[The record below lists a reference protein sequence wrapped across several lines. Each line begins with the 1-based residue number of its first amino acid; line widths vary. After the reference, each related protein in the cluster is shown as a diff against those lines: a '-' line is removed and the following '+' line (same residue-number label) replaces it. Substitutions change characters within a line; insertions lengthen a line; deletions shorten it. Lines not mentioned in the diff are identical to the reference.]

1 MSILIVNTLPEDAA
15 REAVALLAARS
26 SDCRVIHTRGMHL
39 QPCVGCN
46 ACWLRTPGIC
56 ALRDGYEEIL
66 RACLRYDAVIF
77 LAGTALNFVDH
88 HMKNVVDRLLP
99 LVTMYT
105 RIVDGQCRHVPRYN
119 KTYRFGLL
127 YAGAADRTYLN
138 EWLGRVALNMAGVSL
153 GARPIEEAEEAFAC
167 IC

>member
-26 SDCRVIHTRGMHL
+26 SDCRVIHTRSMQL

-46 ACWLRTPGIC
+46 ACWHRTPGIC

-77 LAGTALNFVDH
+77 LSGTALNFVDH

-99 LVTMYT
+99 LVTMYI

-153 GARPIEEAEEAFAC
+153 GACPIEEAEEAFAC